1 MAKWEQRVE
10 TGELESLSPESFFW
24 KTSNSWNHR
33 NGCSTEASL
42 AGNSLRAKNGLML
55 FDVF

>member
-10 TGELESLSPESFFW
+10 TGELESLSPESSFW
-24 KTSNSWNHR
+24 KTSNFRNHR
-33 NGCSTEASL
+33 NGCGTMASL
-42 AGNSLRAKNGLML
+42 AANSLRAKNELMR